1 MDAYSIGITTIPMR
15 SMIAS
20 DRSVIVAV
28 IITTVWCNHHCITG
42 NIVVV
47 VVHGMYYTFVPAIR
61 STRCRTMMMI
71 LKVIL
76 TMKLIMMTIIII
88 IQMITIIIIIAVLRL
103 KIKGTVVSVAAKL
116 GLVTNFGIPGSIP
129 WPINVRLC

>member
-20 DRSVIVAV
+20 DRCVIVAA
-28 IITTVWCNHHCITG
+28 IIATVCIRETMVVV
-42 NIVVV
+42 VVV
-47 VVHGMYYTFVPAIR
+47 VVHGMYDTFVPAIR

-76 TMKLIMMTIIII
+76 TMKFIMMTIIII
-88 IQMITIIIIIAVLRL
+88 IQMITIIIIIIAVLRL

-129 WPINVRLC
+129 WPINVQLC